1 METNMKAILLKDVK
15 GQGKKGEIVS
25 VSDGYARNY
34 LFPRNLAQEATAQN
48 LNSAQVKQEAAAH
61 KKEMEKKNAQ
71 ELAKQLENKGVVI
84 KAKCGSTGRLF
95 GAITNAEIAE
105 ALNQQTGLELD
116 KKKVVLANP
125 IKELGEYTI
134 TVKLYAGVQAT
145 IGLKVEE

>member
-1 METNMKAILLKDVK
+1 MKVILLKDVK
-15 GQGKKGEIVS
+15 GQGKKGEIVN

-61 KKEMEKKNAQ
+61 KKEMEKRNAQ
-71 ELAKQLENKGVVI
+71 EMAKQLENKGVVI

-125 IKELGEYTI
+125 IKELGEYTV

>member
-1 METNMKAILLKDVK
+1 MKVILLKDVK
-15 GQGKKGEIVS
+15 GQGKKGEIVN

-71 ELAKQLENKGVVI
+71 EMAKQLENKGVVI

-116 KKKVVLANP
+116 KKKLVLANP
-125 IKELGEYTI
+125 IKELGEYTV

>member
-1 METNMKAILLKDVK
+1 MKVILLKDVK
-15 GQGKKGEIVS
+15 GQGKKGEIVN

-71 ELAKQLENKGVVI
+71 EMAKQLENKGIVI

-125 IKELGEYTI
+125 IKELGEYTV

>member
-1 METNMKAILLKDVK
+1 MKVILLKDVK
-15 GQGKKGEIVS
+15 GQGKKGEIVN

-71 ELAKQLENKGVVI
+71 EMAKQLENKGVVI

-116 KKKVVLANP
+116 NKKVVLANP
-125 IKELGEYTI
+125 IKELGEYTV

>member
-1 METNMKAILLKDVK
+1 MKVILLKDVK
-15 GQGKKGEIVS
+15 GQGKKGEIVN

-71 ELAKQLENKGVVI
+71 EMAKQLENKGVVI

-105 ALNQQTGLELD
+105 ALNQQTGLEMD
-116 KKKVVLANP
+116 K
-125 IKELGEYTI
+125 KELGEYTV

>member
-1 METNMKAILLKDVK
+1 METNMKVILLKDVK

-71 ELAKQLENKGVVI
+71 EMAKQLENKGVVI

>member
-1 METNMKAILLKDVK
+1 METNMKVILLKDVK

>member
-1 METNMKAILLKDVK
+1 MKDILLKDVK
-15 GQGKKGEIVS
+15 GQGKKGEIVN

-71 ELAKQLENKGVVI
+71 EMAKQLENKGVVI

-125 IKELGEYTI
+125 IKELGEYTV

>member
-1 METNMKAILLKDVK
+1 MKVILLKDVK
-15 GQGKKGEIVS
+15 GQGKKGEIVN

-71 ELAKQLENKGVVI
+71 EMTKQLENKGVVI

-125 IKELGEYTI
+125 IKELGEYTV

>member
-1 METNMKAILLKDVK
+1 MKVILLKDVK
-15 GQGKKGEIVS
+15 GQGKKGEIVN

-71 ELAKQLENKGVVI
+71 EMAKQLENKGVVI

-116 KKKVVLANP
+116 KKKGVLANP
-125 IKELGEYTI
+125 IKELGEYTV